1 MNSENFHQN
10 YRKQG
15 FTCPCELPDWI
26 SSVQKNKTKN
36 NPLAGLSWLLFYLP
50 PVGLRFPVPCFAP
63 VPYLLCVW
71 VFCRDCL
78 TLAVDLCLF
87 AELTSRVH
95 RWSRDTRLKA
105 SYFRQNLF
113 NTTETES
120 PALNWKCVSVRAA

>member
-1 MNSENFHQN
+1 M
-10 YRKQG
+10 
-15 FTCPCELPDWI
+15 
-26 SSVQKNKTKN
+26 
-36 NPLAGLSWLLFYLP
+36 
-50 PVGLRFPVPCFAP
+50 GLRFPVPYFAP

-78 TLAVDLCLF
+78 TRAVDLCLF
-87 AELTSRVH
+87 AEFQTSRVH
-95 RWSRDTRLKA
+95 RWSRDTRLQA